1 MFSSLTGQAEHGFL
15 GFSYSSLP
23 TQPSASYHLDPA
35 SSHSRN
41 GFLKGH
47 QRHNHQ
53 PDGISLVSS
62 LREQSLTIAFHVLIL
77 RPVSAVYS
85 PGSFRSHGG
94 GGSSFYLCWKQRHGK
109 QRPLQQDRQWSAVG
123 EAWDLFPAPVQGKT
137 YAVIPNILSSCLDFI
152 PRHLR
157 VVSLQSW

>member
-1 MFSSLTGQAEHGFL
+1 MFSLLPGLAEHELL

-41 GFLKGH
+41 SFLKGH

-62 LREQSLTIAFHVLIL
+62 LRDQTLTIAFHVLIL

-85 PGSFRSHGG
+85 LWLLP
-94 GGSSFYLCWKQRHGK
+94 
-109 QRPLQQDRQWSAVG
+109 
-123 EAWDLFPAPVQGKT
+123 
-137 YAVIPNILSSCLDFI
+137 
-152 PRHLR
+152 
-157 VVSLQSW
+157 